1 MDEVVWMLDLCFTSQ
16 QWRCK
21 IFFKW
26 KINSYLIATLQKQE
40 LYGKPTGQLKT
51 CNKKWEILESQILGH
66 PFLQGSGGVGSI
78 SVGREGRRCVLHMTA
93 VQVFF
98 MNREVSRQ
106 YHVGNI
112 PPLVHP
118 SAPSTWVSGRD
129 LKFRQWEAE
138 LSLVTRDIS
147 FTMWK
152 ADRERQMA
160 LNAGFT

>member
-1 MDEVVWMLDLCFTSQ
+1 MDEMAWVLALCFTSQ

-21 IFFKW
+21 TLLCEKEI
-26 KINSYLIATLQKQE
+26 LISLQKLE

-51 CNKKWEILESQILGH
+51 RNKKWGILESQILGH
-66 PFLQGSGGVGSI
+66 PFSQGSGGVGSI
-78 SVGREGRRCVLHMTA
+78 SVGREGRKCVLRMTA
-93 VQVFF
+93 VRVFFF

-129 LKFRQWEAE
+129 LKFRQREAE